1 MSRSVVVMLV
11 AGAILLGVLAF
22 VFRHYWPAIAVEPTK
37 IKVLLFALGGYGA
50 LLATVMIRRIV
61 DPKLDMPILAWL
73 IAGLWMIYAAFHKT
87 PEERRIE
94 EENDR
99 MNRTPDPEE
108 RSTFGDHGTGL
119 GWAIGLTLIGLGMY
133 AAGIGGAWF
142 VNEKLVHAAP
152 VEKPKPKLAPEP
164 PTKAAPPTT
173 TTSTVD
179 VKTTEVIRP
188 APGDITDLNGLP
200 TAVVVAGR
208 RMTADSEPSEG
219 SKQLA
224 RWMAKRGKWADVSV
238 TKSETSIELVEK
250 DAAAQRGKRLCIA
263 GTLERIEKQTVAGV
277 ELHEAR
283 VVTAQKDA
291 VEVYAVGSTGALV
304 KRTPAKFCGV
314 VTGAQREGKAIVTF
328 AVGMFDTNK

>member
-1 MSRSVVVMLV
+1 MLI

-22 VFRHYWPAIAVEPTK
+22 VFKHYWPAIAVEPTK
-37 IKVLLFALGGYGA
+37 IKVLLFTLGGYGA

-61 DPKLDMPILAWL
+61 EPKLDMPILAWL
-73 IAGLWMIYAAFHKT
+73 IAGLWMIYRAFHKT
-87 PEERRIE
+87 SEERRIE
-94 EENDR
+94 AENDR
-99 MNRTPDPEE
+99 MNRTPDPAET
-108 RSTFGDHGTGL
+108 STFGDNGTGL

-142 VNEKLVHAAP
+142 VNEKLVHAGP
-152 VEKPKPKLAPEP
+152 VEKVKPKAAPEP
-164 PTKAAPPTT
+164 PKKPAPS

-179 VKTTEVIRP
+179 IKTTEVIRP

-200 TAVVVAGR
+200 TAVAVAAR
-208 RMTADSEPSEG
+208 KMTADSEPSEG
-219 SKQLA
+219 TKLLA
-224 RWMAKRGKWADVSV
+224 RWMAKKGKWADVSV

-250 DAAAQRGKRLCIA
+250 DATAQRGKKLCIA
-263 GTLERIEKQTVAGV
+263 GTLERIEKQTVDGV

-291 VEVYAVGSTGALV
+291 VEVYAVGRTGALV
-304 KRTPAKFCGV
+304 KRKPAKFCGV
-314 VTGAQREGKAIVTF
+314 VTGAQRDGKAIVTF